1 MEAPRT
7 LVVTNDFP
15 PRTGGIQQY
24 VWNLVTRLP
33 ADGVAV
39 LAPNWPGWQEHD
51 ARQAFPI
58 HRWPAEF
65 LWPTPDLFRRVRA
78 LAAEH
83 RADVVLF
90 GHGYPT
96 PLIGSPIR
104 DAGWPY
110 VVLTHGA
117 EVWMARV
124 PAVAASLRWAL
135 AGARA
140 VTAVSA
146 YTRDRL
152 RSSVPAAVPLEL
164 LVPGVDETRFHP
176 DVDGTAVRERYG
188 LDGRPVV
195 TCVSR
200 LVPRKGQDVLIRAMP
215 ILRQLVPEASLLLVG
230 EGPLGPSLR
239 SMAADEPPGA
249 VTFAGELPDD
259 DLPAAYAAGTAF
271 AMPCRSRWAGLEV
284 EGFGIVFLEAAAAGR
299 PAVAGRSGG
308 AAEAV
313 VDEETGLLV
322 EGAEPKAVA
331 LALRALLREDG
342 PGAAMGAAGRARVER
357 AFTWDRQAERLVRI
371 LRAAAG

>member
-1 MEAPRT
+1 VEAPRT

-24 VWNLVTRLP
+24 VWNLVARLP

-39 LAPNWPGWQEHD
+39 LAPNWPGWRDHD
-51 ARQAFPI
+51 ARQPFPI

-65 LWPTPDLFRRVRA
+65 LWPSPDLLRRVRD
-78 LAAEH
+78 LAEEH

-96 PLIGSPIR
+96 PLIGPAIR

-117 EVWMARV
+117 EVWMARA

-140 VTAVSA
+140 ATAVSA

-152 RSSVPAAVPLEL
+152 RSSVPSDVPFEL
-164 LVPGVDETRFHP
+164 LVPGVDETRFRP
-176 DVDGTAVRERYG
+176 DVDGEAVRERYG
-188 LDGRPVV
+188 LDGGPLI

-200 LVPRKGQDVLIRAMP
+200 LVPRKGQDVLIRALP
-215 ILRQLVPEASLLLVG
+215 ILRRLIPDVSLLIVG
-230 EGPLGPSLR
+230 EGPFGPALR
-239 SMAADEPPGA
+239 ALAAEGPHGA
-249 VTFAGELPDD
+249 VAFAGELPDD

-308 AAEAV
+308 AAGAIG
-313 VDEETGLLV
+313 DGQTGLLV

-331 LALRALLREDG
+331 LALWEVLRDGG
-342 PGAAMGAAGRARVER
+342 PGEAMGAAGRGRVER
-357 AFTWDRQAERLVRI
+357 EFTWARQAERLARI
-371 LRAAAG
+371 LRAASP